1 MNHDQRLNLREALR
15 GPKDYKG
22 LTDSDCWTFNYTK
35 RVGEQE
41 TQKSCKFS
49 NLGMALLVASE
60 KSKDSQVRAV
70 LAMLL
75 QSDYF
80 LPDAQD
86 FESLITVWRDL
97 GSTLVMKPF
106 IQSGHM
112 QLLFNSYNYD
122 AKRRITRLLLGLS
135 PDQQET

>member
-1 MNHDQRLNLREALR
+1 MNHDQRLNLRETLR
-15 GPKDYKG
+15 GPKG

-80 LPDAQD
+80 LPDARD

-106 IQSGHM
+106 IQSGPM